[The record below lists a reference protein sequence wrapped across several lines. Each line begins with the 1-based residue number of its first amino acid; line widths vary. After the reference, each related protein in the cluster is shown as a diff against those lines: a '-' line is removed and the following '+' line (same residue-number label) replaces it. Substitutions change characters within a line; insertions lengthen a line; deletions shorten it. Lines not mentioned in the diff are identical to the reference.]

1 MKKTIA
7 VVLTL
12 AALIAATYIADRWT
26 KRSGAADRPAAA
38 DGKDNSKKAA
48 ADAPNVT
55 IKDLEGHDVTLAQYR
70 GKVVL
75 VNFWAT
81 WCEPCRIEIPW
92 LIEFQQKYGPRGFT
106 VLGVAM
112 DDEGKKVVEPFV
124 KTQRFDVSGQQAA
137 MNYPILIGNDAIGE
151 KFGGLIGFPTSMLY
165 SRDGKR
171 VKTIFGLVNHDE
183 IVKAIE
189 GQL

>member
-1 MKKTIA
+1 MKKIVVVA
-7 VVLTL
+7 VTL
-12 AALIAATYIADRWT
+12 AVLITATYIADRWT
-26 KRSGAADRPAAA
+26 RAGTTAARPGA
-38 DGKDNSKKAA
+38 GKAA
-48 ADAPNVT
+48 ENTDAPDVT
-55 IKDLEGHDVTLAQYR
+55 MKDLEGRDVSLAQYR

-112 DDEGKKVVEPFV
+112 DDEGKKVVDPFV
-124 KTQRFDVSGQQAA
+124 QSQRFDVNGQQAA
-137 MNYPILIGNDAIGE
+137 MHYPIVIGNDVVAD
-151 KFGGLIGFPTSMLY
+151 KFGGLIGFPTSILI
-165 SRDGKR
+165 SRNGKR

-189 GQL
+189 SQL